1 MNKIFDMDSPFM
13 RFLNRVADLLIL
25 NILVMVCCIPIIT
38 AGAAFTAMH
47 YILLKMVRGEEGYL
61 VRNFFKSFRQNFKQ
75 ATAIW
80 LIILLFVA
88 VFAGDTLVFTY
99 STVEFPAVFKIVLVA
114 AGIFVGMIST
124 YVFPLLARFE
134 NTVKNTIK
142 NATLLAVANLP
153 KTLAMVVFYI
163 LPLIIGYM
171 STYSYVFIFM
181 FGLSLPAYAAAYLY
195 SEIFKKFEPEEQ
207 IASDLEFSLKQNE
220 ENK

>member
-1 MNKIFDMDSPFM
+1 
-13 RFLNRVADLLIL
+13 VADLLIL
-25 NILVMVCCIPIIT
+25 NILVMICCIPIIT

-61 VRNFFKSFRQNFKQ
+61 VRNFFKSFRQNFRQ

-99 STVEFPAVFKIVLVA
+99 STVEFPAVFKIVLVV

-124 YVFPLLARFE
+124 YVFPLLAHFE

-142 NATLLAVANLP
+142 NAALLAVANLP

-181 FGLSLPAYAAAYLY
+181 FGLSLPAFAAAYLY
-195 SEIFKKFEPEEQ
+195 SDIFKKFEPEEQ